1 MGNSMVLC
9 FHGFNMVLITEQMG
23 LLCRTSN
30 RTHASQFISC
40 HHWHS
45 YRGILLH
52 CLSKCSL
59 HSHDKH
65 HQHLQ
70 AYWMVSHFL
79 QLLKLNQNKKISSL
93 LSYIIQS
100 LSQFLN
106 SFDPC
111 FIAWVPHVLWGDF
124 SSVRAAGPLAIIRF
138 LRVKWIQRTG
148 VALVAQEP
156 IRRPVLSF
164 LQLHGYFITRQLK
177 PLYIYISV
185 NPHME

>member
-1 MGNSMVLC
+1 MVLTW
-9 FHGFNMVLITEQMG
+9 FWSL
-23 LLCRTSN
+23 N
-30 RTHASQFISC
+30 RWDCSVEHQIA
-40 HHWHS
+40 HMPHS
-45 YRGILLH
+45 SSHVTIGTATGVSFSTV
-52 CLSKCSL
+52 SKCSL

-111 FIAWVPHVLWGDF
+111 CNMPGFLMFCGEIFLLLERQAHLLSSDSCGWSEYRERAWPWWPRNQSGDLCCH
-124 SSVRAAGPLAIIRF
+124 SYNYMD
-138 LRVKWIQRTG
+138 T
-148 VALVAQEP
+148 
-156 IRRPVLSF
+156 LS
-164 LQLHGYFITRQLK
+164 
-177 PLYIYISV
+177 PD
-185 NPHME
+185 N

>member
-70 AYWMVSHFL
+70 AYWIMSHFL

-111 FIAWVPHVLWGDF
+111 CNMPGFLMFCGEIFLLLERQAHLLSSDSCGWSEYRERAWPWWPRNQSGDLCCH
-124 SSVRAAGPLAIIRF
+124 SYNYMD
-138 LRVKWIQRTG
+138 T
-148 VALVAQEP
+148 
-156 IRRPVLSF
+156 LS
-164 LQLHGYFITRQLK
+164 
-177 PLYIYISV
+177 PD
-185 NPHME
+185 N